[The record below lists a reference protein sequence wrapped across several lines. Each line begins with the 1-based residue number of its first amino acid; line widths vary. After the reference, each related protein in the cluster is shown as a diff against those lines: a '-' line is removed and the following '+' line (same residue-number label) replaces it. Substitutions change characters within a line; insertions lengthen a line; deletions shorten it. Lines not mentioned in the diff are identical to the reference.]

1 MQTDVPTTNVNM
13 ATDASVGTSS
23 SAITKL
29 LRPRDVHE
37 ARIIQ
42 TAIEVFAEAGYA
54 GTALAAIADRANL
67 SKQNLLYYF
76 PTKPFLY
83 QRVLDFVLDQWLDR
97 MNILAQEEQEPAE
110 LIRAYIRAKLQFSK
124 EQPQASRVYAME
136 VIGGAQ
142 FYAESMREKILP
154 MLQKDIA
161 VFERWIA
168 QGKIASI
175 NPTHLLFSIW
185 AMTQSYA
192 DFATQM
198 SLVLGHAPLN
208 DEDFEVAE
216 QSIIEMV
223 LARLCLPSA

>member
-1 MQTDVPTTNVNM
+1 MQANVPSF
-13 ATDASVGTSS
+13 DANGAADTSLVS
-23 SAITKL
+23 PPVTKL
-29 LRPRDVHE
+29 LRPRDAHE

-54 GTALAAIADRANL
+54 GTALAAIADRAKL

-76 PTKPFLY
+76 PTKPILY

-97 MNILAQEEQEPAE
+97 MNILAQEDQEPAE

-168 QGKIASI
+168 QGKIAPI

-208 DEDFEVAE
+208 DEDFELAE

-223 LARLCLPSA
+223 LARLRLPSA